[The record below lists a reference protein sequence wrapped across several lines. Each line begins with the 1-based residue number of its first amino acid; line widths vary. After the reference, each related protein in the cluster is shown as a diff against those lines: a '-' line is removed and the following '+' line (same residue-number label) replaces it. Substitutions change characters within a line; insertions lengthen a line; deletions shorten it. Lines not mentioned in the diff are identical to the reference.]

1 MKFHNRTDINFY
13 TYLGKTDSLTFGGAP
28 KCSEEANCD
37 TPIVYETGFVTVL
50 QYKRYNAYEMQKDA
64 RAKII
69 NLVFENFCVL
79 CLSLSCIMDTM
90 ATEE

>member
-1 MKFHNRTDINFY
+1 MPAPLNAVKRQTATHPLCMKHIH
-13 TYLGKTDSLTFGGAP
+13 
-28 KCSEEANCD
+28 
-37 TPIVYETGFVTVL
+37 TGFVTVL